1 MNNHILVIDDES
13 VFLRSVKRVLR
24 SCGYH
29 NITLET
35 NPEKA
40 VDFIV
45 KDDVIDVAI
54 IDVTMPVMDG
64 ITVLDKI
71 KSYSPETECI
81 MVTAVN
87 EASVAVK
94 CLKKGAF
101 DYLVKPVTREDLELC
116 LRNAMERKRFMEI
129 FHLTKSPHIPKLKN
143 QSAFKPIV
151 TRSPKMMRIL
161 KEAEIH
167 AKSNVPILITGESG
181 TGKELLATAIHQVSS
196 RNKAIFT
203 PINMATLTPNL
214 FDAEFFG
221 YTKGAFTGA
230 EKDRT
235 GYLEHTNNGTL
246 FLDEIGILP
255 MALQG
260 KLLRVLQSG
269 EYIKIGS
276 NKPQKTDIRLIA
288 STNEDLEKLIQQKK
302 FRKDL
307 FYRLNGAWLHL
318 PPLKERKEDIYIL
331 IQAFIREFLNQT
343 NNCRIDDEV
352 FAQLAQ
358 YDFPGNIRELRSII
372 QAAVNLAHG
381 GSITVSHLP
390 EKFRKMKSPGNR
402 KGPPQS
408 DELLTLAEAEK
419 QLILKT
425 YEYTSGNKSQTAKI
439 LDVAINTVRK
449 KLEAYGVK

>member
-1 MNNHILVIDDES
+1 MNNHILVIDDEE

-24 SCGYH
+24 NCGYQ
-29 NITLET
+29 NITLEK

-40 VDFIV
+40 VDLIANDAIV
-45 KDDVIDVAI
+45 DVAI

-64 ITVLDKI
+64 ITVLDNI
-71 KSYSPETECI
+71 KSISPETECI

-87 EASVAVK
+87 EANVAVK

-101 DYLVKPVTREDLELC
+101 DYLVKPVTQEDLELC

-129 FHLTKSPHIPKLKN
+129 LHLNKSPHIPKLNN

-151 TRSPKMMRIL
+151 TRSSKMMKIL

-181 TGKELLATAIHQVSS
+181 TGKELLATAIHQVSPRKKS
-196 RNKAIFT
+196 TFT
-203 PINMATLTPNL
+203 PINMAALTPNL

-255 MALQG
+255 IELQG

-276 NKPQKTDIRLIA
+276 NKPQQTDIRLIA
-288 STNEDLEKLIQQKK
+288 STNEDLEKLIQKNK

-318 PPLKERKEDIYIL
+318 PPLKERKEDISIL
-331 IQAFIREFLNQT
+331 TQAFIREFLNKT
-343 NNCRIDDEV
+343 NDYRLDDAV
-352 FAQLAQ
+352 IAQLAH

-372 QAAVNLAHG
+372 QATVNLAHG
-381 GSITVSHLP
+381 GTITVSHLP
-390 EKFRKMKSPGNR
+390 EKFRKIKSSSSQKRPSQWG
-402 KGPPQS
+402 
-408 DELLTLAEAEK
+408 ELLTLAEAEK

-449 KLEAYGVK
+449 KLVSYGVK

>member
-1 MNNHILVIDDES
+1 MNNHILVIDDEA
-13 VFLRSVKRVLR
+13 VFLRSVKRVLYN
-24 SCGYH
+24 CGYQE
-29 NITLET
+29 ITLEAD
-35 NPEKA
+35 PEKA
-40 VDFIV
+40 VDLFGRNAV
-45 KDDVIDVAI
+45 FDVAM

-71 KSYSPETECI
+71 KSLSPETECV
-81 MVTAVN
+81 MVSAVN
-87 EASVAVK
+87 EANVAVK

-101 DYLVKPVTREDLELC
+101 DYLVKPVTQEDLALC

-129 FHLTKSPHIPKLKN
+129 LHLNKSPHIPELSDK
-143 QSAFKPIV
+143 SAFRSIV
-151 TRSPKMMRIL
+151 TRSPRMMRIL

-181 TGKELLATAIHQVSS
+181 TGKELLATAIHQVSP
-196 RNKAIFT
+196 RKNTVFT
-203 PINMATLTPNL
+203 PINMAALTPTL
-214 FDAEFFG
+214 FDAQFFG

-230 EKDRT
+230 DKNRT

-255 MALQG
+255 LELQG

-269 EYIKIGS
+269 EYMKIGS
-276 NKPQKTDIRLIA
+276 NSLQKTDIRLIA
-288 STNEDLEKLIQQKK
+288 STNEDLEKLIQKDE

-318 PPLKERKEDIYIL
+318 PPLRERKEDIAIL
-331 IQAFIREFLNQT
+331 TQAFIREFQNET
-343 NNCRIDDEV
+343 NDCRLKDEV
-352 FAQLAQ
+352 VARLAH

-372 QAAVNLAHG
+372 QSAVNLAHG
-381 GSITVSHLP
+381 GCITVSHLP
-390 EKFRKMKSPGNR
+390 EKFRQMKRVVSL
-402 KGPPQS
+402 KIAPQS

-439 LDVAINTVRK
+439 LDVALNTVRK
-449 KLEAYGVK
+449 KLESYGVG

>member
-1 MNNHILVIDDES
+1 MNNHILVIDDEE

-24 SCGYH
+24 NCGYQ

-40 VDFIV
+40 VDLIANDDIV
-45 KDDVIDVAI
+45 DVAI

-64 ITVLDKI
+64 ITVLDNI
-71 KSYSPETECI
+71 KSISPETECI
-81 MVTAVN
+81 MLTAVN

-101 DYLVKPVTREDLELC
+101 DYILKPVTQEDLELC

-129 FHLTKSPHIPKLKN
+129 HHLNKSPHVPKLN
-143 QSAFKPIV
+143 DPSAFKPIV
-151 TRSPKMMRIL
+151 TRSSQMIKIL

-181 TGKELLATAIHQVSS
+181 TGKELLATAIHQVSPRKKS
-196 RNKAIFT
+196 TFT
-203 PINMATLTPNL
+203 PINMAALTPSL

-230 EKDRT
+230 EKDRS
-235 GYLEHTNNGTL
+235 GYLAHTNNGTL

-255 MALQG
+255 MELQG

-269 EYIKIGS
+269 EYIQIGS

-288 STNEDLEKLIQQKK
+288 STNEDLENLIQKNK

-318 PPLKERKEDIYIL
+318 PPLKERKEDIPIL
-331 IQAFIREFLNQT
+331 TQAFIREFLNKT
-343 NNCRIDDEV
+343 KNCRLDDAV
-352 FAQLAQ
+352 IAQLAH
-358 YDFPGNIRELRSII
+358 YDFPGNIRELRAII

-381 GSITVSHLP
+381 GTITVSHLP
-390 EKFRKMKSPGNR
+390 EKFRKIKSSSSQKRPS
-402 KGPPQS
+402 QF

-419 QLILKT
+419 HFILKT

-449 KLEAYGVK
+449 KLASYGVK

>member
-1 MNNHILVIDDES
+1 M
-13 VFLRSVKRVLR
+13 F
-24 SCGYH
+24 Y
-29 NITLET
+29 
-35 NPEKA
+35 
-40 VDFIV
+40 
-45 KDDVIDVAI
+45 
-54 IDVTMPVMDG
+54 
-64 ITVLDKI
+64 
-71 KSYSPETECI
+71 
-81 MVTAVN
+81 
-87 EASVAVK
+87 
-94 CLKKGAF
+94 
-101 DYLVKPVTREDLELC
+101 
-116 LRNAMERKRFMEI
+116 
-129 FHLTKSPHIPKLKN
+129 
-143 QSAFKPIV
+143 
-151 TRSPKMMRIL
+151 
-161 KEAEIH
+161 
-167 AKSNVPILITGESG
+167 
-181 TGKELLATAIHQVSS
+181 
-196 RNKAIFT
+196 
-203 PINMATLTPNL
+203 MATLTPNL

-269 EYIKIGS
+269 EFIKIGS

-307 FYRLNGAWLHL
+307 FYRLNGAWLNL

-343 NNCRIDDEV
+343 NNCQIDDTV

-390 EKFRKMKSPGNR
+390 EKFRKIKSPGNR
-402 KGPPQS
+402 KGPPQL

-449 KLEAYGVK
+449 KLESYGVK

>member
-1 MNNHILVIDDES
+1 MNNHILVIDDEE

-24 SCGYH
+24 NFGYQK
-29 NITLET
+29 ITLET

-40 VDFIV
+40 VALFGKEEV
-45 KDDVIDVAI
+45 YDVAM

-71 KSYSPETECI
+71 KSIAPETECI

-87 EASVAVK
+87 EADVAVK

-101 DYLVKPVTREDLELC
+101 DYLVKPVTQQDLELC
-116 LRNAMERKRFMEI
+116 LRNATERKRFMEI
-129 FHLTKSPHIPKLKN
+129 LHLNKSPHIPKLSDK
-143 QSAFKPIV
+143 SAFKSIV
-151 TRSPKMMRIL
+151 TRSPKMMKLL

-181 TGKELLATAIHQVSS
+181 TGKELLATAIHQVSP
-196 RNKAIFT
+196 RKKKTFT
-203 PINMATLTPNL
+203 PINMAALTPSL

-221 YTKGAFTGA
+221 YTRGAFTGA
-230 EKDRT
+230 DKNRT

-255 MALQG
+255 MELQG

-288 STNEDLEKLIQQKK
+288 STNEDLEKLIQKDQ

-318 PPLKERKEDIYIL
+318 PPLRKRKEDISIL
-331 IQAFIREFLNQT
+331 TQAFIRELQNKT
-343 NNCRIDDEV
+343 NDWRLEDEV
-352 FAQLAQ
+352 VAQLAH

-372 QAAVNLAHG
+372 QSAVNLAHG
-381 GSITVSHLP
+381 GCITVSHLP
-390 EKFRKMKSPGNR
+390 EKFRKMKAVFSPEV
-402 KGPPQS
+402 PPQS
-408 DELLTLAEAEK
+408 DELLTLAESEK
-419 QLILKT
+419 RLILKI
-425 YEYTSGNKSQTAKI
+425 YEFTSGNKSQTARI
-439 LDVAINTVRK
+439 LDVALNTVRK
-449 KLEAYGVK
+449 KLESYGVK